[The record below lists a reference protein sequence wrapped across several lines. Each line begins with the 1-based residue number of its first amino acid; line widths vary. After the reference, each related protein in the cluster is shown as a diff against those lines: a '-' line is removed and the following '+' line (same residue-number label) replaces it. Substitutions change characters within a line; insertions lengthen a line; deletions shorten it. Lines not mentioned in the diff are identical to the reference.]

1 MKNKS
6 ILYTLLFALGLS
18 VSFSS
23 CEDMLTV
30 DSDRNVYQTGQDTL
44 YSYWGIMKSMQNI
57 AERYV
62 ILGETRGDLIAPSFY
77 VADSINDIAMF
88 RNPQDR
94 SCRYLNIK
102 DYYSVINNCNCYL
115 AWADT
120 SRLVMNNQK
129 MMLKEYAQVSAI
141 RAWTYMQL
149 VNNYGT
155 VPFYTEPLTSLAFV
169 DDFDFTQTSNR
180 ISRADI
186 ADKLVKQLLPMVDV
200 AYPSYGDYKTG
211 ISDAT
216 IQSKLTFLPLR
227 VVIADLYLMQNQY
240 EQAAQFYYDYFKAEE
255 ALIPASYFGTASSF
269 TSSLTGITFYD
280 YTPSFLMFSENI
292 ASPIGETVTVIPS
305 TANPRY
311 GKMLTG
317 IAELYGFDITTSVS
331 SGGGEYDPNAEE
343 DKGGTSES
351 ILILISRNYKKQL
364 SPSEAFQSLGKTN
377 MYCEQELDGSLSY
390 IPGDARLGYSS
401 TRTNANDE
409 EVNFAY
415 KCSSPLEYTR
425 CPVIYRKALIWL
437 RFAEA
442 INRAGFPSYA
452 YAILKDGLCANFIP
466 PMPEIVVKTRDKIDP
481 ITGEPVLDEV
491 TGAPVQEEY
500 EEEVYDSLNKVCYYI
515 PRSERK
521 AAALKPYLDFS
532 SPIFTLGSETNP
544 NNVGIHIRGGG
555 IMKSN
560 LDNET
565 RNNVLYDYKKQ
576 LHYKLVEANRGEEK
590 VEDLSKQDFIN
601 LVEDLIVDELALET
615 CFEGNR
621 FPDLLRIAS
630 HRDMAGEA
638 GNEWLADKIALRNFK
653 LDTKACEEA
662 KTLAEGEEIPEGETA
677 FRYRGEE
684 AYILEA
690 LNQKKA
696 YRQSSSDYSNLK
708 EVVKNRSNWYFPL
721 PAHK

>member
-169 DDFDFTQTSNR
+169 DDFDFTQTGNR

-200 AYPSYGDYKTG
+200 AYPSYGNYETG
-211 ISDAT
+211 LLSIG
-216 IQSKLTFLPLR
+216 SKLTFLPLR

-255 ALIPASYFGTASSF
+255 ALLPTGYRGVVNSS
-269 TSSLTGITFYD
+269 TSFLTGITEYR
-280 YTPSFLMFSENI
+280 YSPSFLMFSENQS
-292 ASPIGETVTVIPS
+292 ASNSETVTVIPS
-305 TANPRY
+305 TTNPRY
-311 GKMLTG
+311 GRMLTG
-317 IAELYGFDITTSVS
+317 IADLYGYTITTSVT
-331 SGGGEYDPNAEE
+331 SGGGEYDPDAEE

-351 ILILISRNYKKQL
+351 ISILITRNYKKQL

-377 MYCEQELDGSLSY
+377 MFCKEEVDKSLSY
-390 IPGDARLGYSS
+390 IPGDARLGYSKS
-401 TRTNANDE
+401 LTNANDE
-409 EVNFAY
+409 EVNFVY
-415 KCSSPLEYTR
+415 KCNTPTEYVR
-425 CPVIYRKALIWL
+425 FPVIYRKALIWL

-452 YAILKDGLCANFIP
+452 YAILKDGLCAEFIP
-466 PMPEIVVKTRDKIDP
+466 EMPEIVVKTRDKIDP
-481 ITGEPVLDEV
+481 ITGEPVLDEES
-491 TGAPVQEEY
+491 GEIVQEEY
-500 EEEVYDSLNKVCYYI
+500 EEEVYDSINHVCYYI

-521 AAALKPYLDFS
+521 AAALKPYLDFD
-532 SPIFTLGSETNP
+532 SPIFTSGSENSPT
-544 NNVGIHIRGGG
+544 NVGIHTRGGG
-555 IMKSN
+555 IMQSY

-565 RNNVLYDYKKQ
+565 RNNSLYDYKKQ
-576 LHYKLVEANRGEEK
+576 LHYKLVEANRGEDK

-690 LNQKKA
+690 LNQKKV